1 MIAAIVLIA
10 VGGAILIAG
19 ELLGV
24 FSTQSGDTVTEWVVW
39 LRNTAPVWWLF
50 WVPFLAGLGWLV
62 YHLATS

>member
-19 ELLGV
+19 EHLGV